1 MSISLKPDVP
11 GPEQGH
17 RPLRSFVLRQGRFT
31 EAQRRALAE
40 LLPRWAIAPER
51 AWTCPW
57 GDRRPLALEI
67 GFGNGEHLAHFAAR
81 HPDWGCIGAEVHAP
95 GVGALLQRLEAGSID
110 NVRVLHGDA
119 MAWIETLPPALFAL
133 IVIQFPDP
141 WPKKRHHKRR
151 LLQEASAKRLADLLV
166 PGGELQFATDWEPYA
181 QHALTVLDATPSL
194 ENLAPGGG
202 FSPPPENRIP
212 TRFERRGEA
221 LGHQVFDL
229 RFGKCPG

>member
-1 MSISLKPDVP
+1 MSDSLKPNSSQS
-11 GPEQGH
+11 GPDR
-17 RPLRSFVLRQGRFT
+17 RPVRSFVLRQGRFT
-31 EAQRRALAE
+31 QAQRRAMTE
-40 LLPRWAIAPER
+40 LLPRWAIAPREP
-51 AWTCPW
+51 WTSPW
-57 GDRRPLALEI
+57 TDGRPLALEI

-95 GVGALLQRLEAGSID
+95 GVGALLQRLETEGID

-119 MAWIETLPPALFAL
+119 MAWLATLPAGVFAL

-151 LLQEASAKRLADLLV
+151 LLQPESARQLAALLRV
-166 PGGELQFATDWEPYA
+166 GGELQFATDWEPYA
-181 QHALTVLDATPSL
+181 EHALAVLSATDSL
-194 ENLAPGGG
+194 DNLDPDGA

-221 LGHQVFDL
+221 LGHRVFDL
-229 RFGKCPG
+229 RFRKRSD